1 MSAEHVSIMEVGPRD
16 GLQNEATLVET
27 DAKIEM
33 VEGLVNAGLSRVEIT
48 SFVNPRWIPPLAD
61 QREVAVGI
69 QRRENVV
76 YAALVPNMKGY
87 ENARAAG
94 MTEVALVLSAS
105 ETHNKKNINS
115 TVEETLQRYVQLTER
130 ARSENVVFRA
140 YVSTAFGC
148 PYEGRQDPA
157 RVAELAARLLSM
169 GAYQV
174 SLGDTIGV
182 GTPRDVTTL
191 CKEVARVMP
200 LSKVALHLHDT
211 RGTALA
217 NTLRGLEEGVRA
229 FDSSVGG
236 LGGCPYAPGAS
247 GNLSTEDLVFMLEG
261 MGFQTGVD
269 LDKLTEVSRTMGRL
283 LGRVLPSKYAQAG
296 AWKPRLAQ

>member
-69 QRRENVV
+69 QRRESVV

-115 TVEETLQRYVQLTER
+115 TVEETLQRYVELTER

-247 GNLSTEDLVFMLEG
+247 GNLATEDLVFMLEG